1 MTRNIFYLKG
11 FLCIIITII
20 LFELAFSN
28 PAISQTDN
36 KLATANKITDLTYD
50 KEAIFQPYIKFAIR
64 SLDESIKNTPKL
76 KNHKDVLLN
85 VMREV
90 YTAYFN
96 DTDIQK
102 QLKNIYSNIYM
113 EEFTEEEL
121 KDILKFY
128 QTPTGKKCLKE
139 QPVIAEKI
147 WKRLVE
153 IGRNMPVKYK
163 QMMDKKL
170 DKLIEQGK
178 LPKDF
183 KGNQGPQKTD

>member
-90 YTAYFN
+90 YTEYFN

>member
-1 MTRNIFYLKG
+1 MKRKIFYLKG

-20 LFELAFSN
+20 LFELAFNN

-36 KLATANKITDLTYD
+36 KLATANELTKLMYD
-50 KEAIFQPYIKFAIR
+50 KEAIFQPYIEFAVR
-64 SLDESIKNTPKL
+64 SLDESIRNTPQL
-76 KNHKDVLLN
+76 KNHRDVLLN

-96 DTDIQK
+96 DNDIQK
-102 QLKNIYSNIYM
+102 QLKNTYSNIYM

-163 QMMDKKL
+163 QIMDRKF

-183 KGNQGPQKTD
+183 KVKQGPQKKD